1 MLSKSRGQ
9 ILRVAATFHV
19 LHYINQPLVIP
30 DTISESAIKAAEN
43 FVDMCIQ
50 HAAYIAGRGNVEEAV
65 STITM
70 GMFIPP
76 FSLNI
81 SPMIHS
87 RIFRC

>member
-50 HAAYIAGRGNVEEAV
+50 LQHTLLVE
-65 STITM
+65 
-70 GMFIPP
+70 GMLKKLFLPLLWVCSFP
-76 FSLNI
+76 LSA
-81 SPMIHS
+81 
-87 RIFRC
+87 